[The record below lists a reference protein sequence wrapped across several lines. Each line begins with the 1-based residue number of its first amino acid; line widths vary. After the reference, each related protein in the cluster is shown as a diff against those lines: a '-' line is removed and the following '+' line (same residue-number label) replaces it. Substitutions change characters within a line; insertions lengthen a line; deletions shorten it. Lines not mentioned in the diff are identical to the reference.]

1 MDSTLSLR
9 CVGSWG
15 RGSVLLAPFNMLGNF
30 SDPISAVLLS
40 FLLLVVFPS
49 ILHPVPR
56 GFVKFGTWRI
66 NLGLGENFRQL
77 IMPWEQLIREEI
89 DIVEFLF
96 HFGAEE
102 LSLLPVKRWYG
113 VV

>member
-9 CVGSWG
+9 CVSSWG
-15 RGSVLLAPFNMLGNF
+15 GGSVLLAPFHMLGNF

-40 FLLLVVFPS
+40 FLLIVVFPK

-56 GFVKFGTWRI
+56 GFVTFGTWRV

-77 IMPWEQLIREEI
+77 IMPWELLIREEK

-102 LSLLPVKRWYG
+102 FSLLPVIRWYG